1 MDDLN
6 FFRGRRVFITGHTGF
21 KGSWLTLWLLRR
33 GAIVSGYSLEAP
45 TSPSLF
51 ETLGLVAGIQHF
63 NGDVRDAQ
71 YLASV
76 LKSERPEVVFHLAA
90 QPLVRRGY
98 QYPKETFDV
107 NVGGTVN
114 LLEAVRE
121 IESVRTVICVTSDK
135 CYHPQGWQW
144 GHRENDPLGGHDP
157 YGASKAAAEI
167 VAAAYRDSFFL
178 VENDGVV
185 CKVGLATVRAGNVI
199 GGGDWAEDRLVPDCI
214 RALVAEEPI
223 AVRHP
228 EAIRPWQHVLEPLA
242 GYLTLGKRLWDE
254 PAKNSGPWN
263 FGPSPE
269 SACSVARV
277 LHLMIRLWGR
287 GQWKKAHNN
296 SAAEPRETKCL
307 RLNSDK
313 AMSLL
318 SWHHQWEI
326 HAALRRTV
334 EWYQAFYGNRS
345 ARELRALCERQID
358 EYEVHGDR
366 SVSRRQP
373 LESVETPV

>member
-51 ETLGLVAGIQHF
+51 ETLGLIAEIQPF
-63 NGDVRDAQ
+63 SGDVRDAQ

-76 LKSERPEVVFHLAA
+76 LKSEQPEIVFHLAA

-121 IESVRTVICVTSDK
+121 IESVRAVICVTSDK
-135 CYHPQGWQW
+135 CYDPQGWEW
-144 GHRENDPLGGHDP
+144 GHRENDCLGGHDP
-157 YGASKAAAEI
+157 YSASKAAAEI
-167 VAAAYRDSFFL
+167 VAAAYRDSFF
-178 VENDGVV
+178 VSGESIAS
-185 CKVGLATVRAGNVI
+185 KAGLATVRAGNVI

-223 AVRHP
+223 VVRHP

-242 GYLTLGKRLWDE
+242 GYLTLAERLWYE
-254 PAKNSGPWN
+254 PEKYSGPWN
-263 FGPSPE
+263 FGPSPGP
-269 SACSVARV
+269 ACSVARV
-277 LHLMIRLWGR
+277 LHLMIRFWGR
-287 GQWKKAHNN
+287 GSWKKAPGN
-296 SAAEPRETKCL
+296 SAMEPRETKCL

-318 SWHHQWEI
+318 SWHPRWTI
-326 HAALRRTV
+326 RAALRRTV

-345 ARELRALCERQID
+345 ARELRALCERQIHQ
-358 EYEVHGDR
+358 YEVHGDR

-373 LESVETPV
+373 LGSLETPV